1 MLDPY
6 VFIHGYLF
14 FFNSKPAKVS
24 GKKRLYH
31 VTFRIFSYCNILNNI
46 RSLQILFTDDYNR
59 VVLETM
65 DREPDSDYVNASYID
80 VSSSYYIKDRTLIIY
95 STNIISNVPF
105 WSRIGITANKCTYLL
120 QYITFT
126 QWSQQQIVPQNC
138 YFFLNAHF
146 ERQPQ
151 TDRRREDGS
160 IDWWY
165 RYVPSKLEDEG
176 GSSWHSVAYVQQWPT
191 LLCLCVFILPWVQVQ
206 YLRGVRSLRI
216 TSQRIQFNWN

>member
-31 VTFRIFSYCNILNNI
+31 VTFWIFSYCNIPNNI
-46 RSLQILFTDDYNR
+46 CSLQILFTDDYNR

-105 WSRIGITANKCTYLL
+105 WSRICITANKCTYLL

-138 YFFLNAHF
+138 YFFFKCSFRAPATN
-146 ERQPQ
+146 RPPQ
-151 TDRRREDGS
+151 RRRL
-160 IDWWY
+160 DW
-165 RYVPSKLEDEG
+165 LM
-176 GSSWHSVAYVQQWPT
+176 
-191 LLCLCVFILPWVQVQ
+191 I
-206 YLRGVRSLRI
+206 SLR
-216 TSQRIQFNWN
+216 SQQVRGWRRLVVAFCGLRPASYVDRLCCVCVCLYSREFKCNT